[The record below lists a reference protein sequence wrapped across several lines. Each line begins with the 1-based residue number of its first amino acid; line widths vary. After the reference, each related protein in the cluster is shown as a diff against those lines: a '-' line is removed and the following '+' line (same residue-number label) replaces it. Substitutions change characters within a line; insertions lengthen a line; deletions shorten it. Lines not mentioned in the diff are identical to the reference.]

1 MKKDKLEIPSFRID
15 IAEREVVVVT
25 PETLELPVCSTVHL
39 PITFKGNKEGLK
51 MQLCIISDK
60 GTVVSMPEIK
70 LELDDIKI
78 VNNRFDATLVCG
90 QPGTK
95 KGGYALVLRV
105 DDGKNTVERQTSLK
119 LV

>member
-1 MKKDKLEIPSFRID
+1 
-15 IAEREVVVVT
+15 
-25 PETLELPVCSTVHL
+25 
-39 PITFKGNKEGLK
+39 
-51 MQLCIISDK
+51 
-60 GTVVSMPEIK
+60 MPEIK